1 METRD
6 VTSSPETP
14 FQKKPPLK
22 SQQRNT
28 KVRKSQEKKREEE
41 RRKRE
46 EERRKREEEKPSS
59 RDPKLSSALIPH
71 TNHDS
76 TPNIKESHG
85 FLSHTSFVYAVG
97 QEDKRRIRGR

>member
-1 METRD
+1 LETRD

-28 KVRKSQEKKREEE
+28 KVRKSQEKKREEREKKE
-41 RRKRE
+41 RRR
-46 EERRKREEEKPSS
+46 EKPSS